1 MLSTPTPDPR
11 SENSSL
17 HSSSLETG
25 WQRQGK
31 LWSNLKELC
40 EVLRIL
46 PTVVQTDEELLFQ
59 HVQFKTGQRVHTIG
73 QPFDTL
79 YIVHSGFLKTVL
91 IDEFGNEQ
99 VLSFPMKGDLF
110 GVDGIHT
117 KRYASEA
124 VALSNCDL
132 ILLPFKKLT
141 ALGRAH
147 VEFEHAMYSVMSREL
162 VREQSMVS
170 MLGALSAEARVARFL
185 VNLAERYAD
194 MGYSSK
200 LFNLRMTRHEIGSY
214 LGLTLETVSRTLS
227 AFNEIGLITV
237 DQRSIGIKDPDAL
250 RTLRRLPPSSTRAK
264 QLASK
269 KARQAAAGQVNGK
282 DAPDGEW
289 GKVANAYFRIDR
301 KCFKKGPLSRAF
313 FISRGAVTIWTC
325 PLFDGRLH
333 PRSFCASSE
342 PPSLSH
348 FLLCA
353 RWCVQGCWPYQPFVL
368 WWNAPCS
375 CFLQQGQ

>member
-1 MLSTPTPDPR
+1 MLTTQMSESR
-11 SENSSL
+11 SESLPATL
-17 HSSSLETG
+17 HSSSQEAG

-40 EVLRIL
+40 DLLRI
-46 PTVVQTDEELLFQ
+46 PAAANSVTDEEFLFQ
-59 HVQFKTGQRVHTIG
+59 HVQFKTGQRIHTIG

-132 ILLPFKKLT
+132 ILLPFKKFT

-147 VEFEHAMYSVMSREL
+147 IELEHAMYSVMSREL

-185 VNLAERYAD
+185 VSLSERFAE

-200 LFNLRMTRHEIGSY
+200 VFNLRMTRHEIGSY

-227 AFNEIGLITV
+227 AFNEIGLISV
-237 DQRSIGIKDPDAL
+237 DQRSITIKDIDSL
-250 RTLRRLPPSSTRAK
+250 KTLRRLPPSSSRAK
-264 QLASK
+264 QGAAKKTKLAT
-269 KARQAAAGQVNGK
+269 A
-282 DAPDGEW
+282 
-289 GKVANAYFRIDR
+289 
-301 KCFKKGPLSRAF
+301 
-313 FISRGAVTIWTC
+313 
-325 PLFDGRLH
+325 
-333 PRSFCASSE
+333 
-342 PPSLSH
+342 
-348 FLLCA
+348 
-353 RWCVQGCWPYQPFVL
+353 
-368 WWNAPCS
+368 
-375 CFLQQGQ
+375 

>member
-1 MLSTPTPDPR
+1 MSSAQTSEIR
-11 SENSSL
+11 SEPPPSSL
-17 HSSSLETG
+17 HSSPLEAG

-40 EVLRIL
+40 DVLRI
-46 PTVVQTDEELLFQ
+46 PSAASVADEELLFQ

-117 KRYASEA
+117 RRYASEA

-132 ILLPFKKLT
+132 ILLPFKKFT
-141 ALGRAH
+141 ALARSH
-147 VEFEHAMYSVMSREL
+147 FELEHAMYSVMSREL
-162 VREQSMVS
+162 VREQGMVS

-185 VNLAERYAD
+185 VSLSDRFAE

-237 DQRSIGIKDPDAL
+237 DQRSIGIKDVEAL
-250 RTLRRLPPSSTRAK
+250 KTLRRLPPSSSRAK
-264 QLASK
+264 QVALKKSRQLAHNLPPE
-269 KARQAAAGQVNGK
+269 KAERTQFAAAV
-282 DAPDGEW
+282 
-289 GKVANAYFRIDR
+289 
-301 KCFKKGPLSRAF
+301 
-313 FISRGAVTIWTC
+313 
-325 PLFDGRLH
+325 
-333 PRSFCASSE
+333 
-342 PPSLSH
+342 
-348 FLLCA
+348 
-353 RWCVQGCWPYQPFVL
+353 
-368 WWNAPCS
+368 
-375 CFLQQGQ
+375 

>member
-1 MLSTPTPDPR
+1 MLSTQIANARPEIAPNAAIVNP
-11 SENSSL
+11 
-17 HSSSLETG
+17 LETG

-40 EVLRIL
+40 EVLRIATASASL
-46 PTVVQTDEELLFQ
+46 IADEELLFQ
-59 HVQFKTGQRVHTIG
+59 HVQFKTGQRIHTIG
-73 QPFDTL
+73 QPFDAL

-110 GVDGIHT
+110 GVDGIHAR
-117 KRYASEA
+117 RYASEA
-124 VALSNCDL
+124 VALSSCDL

-141 ALGRAH
+141 ALGRVH
-147 VEFEHAMYSVMSREL
+147 LELEHAIYSVMSREL
-162 VREQSMVS
+162 VREQAMIS

-185 VNLAERYAD
+185 VSLSDRYAE

-250 RTLRRLPPSSTRAK
+250 KTLRRLPPSSARAK
-264 QLASK
+264 QVASR
-269 KARQAAAGQVNGK
+269 KARQPDEILANSGPVREPIAATV
-282 DAPDGEW
+282 
-289 GKVANAYFRIDR
+289 
-301 KCFKKGPLSRAF
+301 
-313 FISRGAVTIWTC
+313 
-325 PLFDGRLH
+325 
-333 PRSFCASSE
+333 
-342 PPSLSH
+342 
-348 FLLCA
+348 
-353 RWCVQGCWPYQPFVL
+353 
-368 WWNAPCS
+368 
-375 CFLQQGQ
+375 

>member
-1 MLSTPTPDPR
+1 MLSMPSSEIR
-11 SENSSL
+11 SEASHTISPPSSN
-17 HSSSLETG
+17 EAG

-40 EVLRIL
+40 ELLRIPVTTL
-46 PTVVQTDEELLFQ
+46 LADDELLFQ

-73 QPFDTL
+73 QSFDTL
-79 YIVHSGFLKTVL
+79 YVVHSGFLKTVL

-117 KRYASEA
+117 KRHASEA

-141 ALGRAH
+141 ALGRTHA
-147 VEFEHAMYSVMSREL
+147 EFEHAMYSVMSREL

-185 VNLAERYAD
+185 VSLSDRYAE

-227 AFNEIGLITV
+227 AFNEIGLISV
-237 DQRSIGIKDPDAL
+237 DQRSIGIKDIEAL
-250 RTLRRLPPSSTRAK
+250 KTLRRLPPSSSRAK
-264 QLASK
+264 QLA
-269 KARQAAAGQVNGK
+269 ARKQKAAAATQM
-282 DAPDGEW
+282 
-289 GKVANAYFRIDR
+289 
-301 KCFKKGPLSRAF
+301 
-313 FISRGAVTIWTC
+313 
-325 PLFDGRLH
+325 
-333 PRSFCASSE
+333 ASI
-342 PPSLSH
+342 
-348 FLLCA
+348 
-353 RWCVQGCWPYQPFVL
+353 
-368 WWNAPCS
+368 
-375 CFLQQGQ
+375 

>member
-1 MLSTPTPDPR
+1 MGSMQVY
-11 SENSSL
+11 ENCAEPSSL
-17 HSSSLETG
+17 ALRLPPMEAG

-40 EVLRIL
+40 ALLRIPAT
-46 PTVVQTDEELLFQ
+46 PTMNDDDLLFQ
-59 HVQFKTGQRVHTIG
+59 HVQFKTGQRIHTIG

-91 IDEFGNEQ
+91 IDEYGNEQ

-117 KRYASEA
+117 RRYASEA

-132 ILLPFKKLT
+132 VLLPFKKFV

-147 VEFEHAMYSVMSREL
+147 VELEHAMYSVMSREL

-185 VNLAERYAD
+185 VSLSERFAD

-237 DQRSIGIKDPDAL
+237 DQRSIGICDVESL
-250 RTLRRLPPSSTRAK
+250 RTLRRLPPSTTRN
-264 QLASK
+264 
-269 KARQAAAGQVNGK
+269 RQAAGRKAKPAGA
-282 DAPDGEW
+282 DANPPTPDPATW
-289 GKVANAYFRIDR
+289 DQLMSA
-301 KCFKKGPLSRAF
+301 
-313 FISRGAVTIWTC
+313 
-325 PLFDGRLH
+325 
-333 PRSFCASSE
+333 
-342 PPSLSH
+342 
-348 FLLCA
+348 
-353 RWCVQGCWPYQPFVL
+353 
-368 WWNAPCS
+368 
-375 CFLQQGQ
+375 

>member
-1 MLSTPTPDPR
+1 MSEIR
-11 SENSSL
+11 SDSPNSAL
-17 HSSSLETG
+17 HSSSVDAA

-40 EVLRIL
+40 DVLRI
-46 PTVVQTDEELLFQ
+46 PHAAAHTDEELQFQ
-59 HVQFKTGQRVHTIG
+59 HVQFKTGQRIHTIG

-141 ALGRAH
+141 ALGRVH

-162 VREQSMVS
+162 VREQAMVS

-185 VNLAERYAD
+185 VSLSERYAE

-237 DQRSIGIKDPDAL
+237 DQRSIGIKDADAL
-250 RTLRRLPPSSTRAK
+250 KTLRRLPPSSSRAK
-264 QLASK
+264 QVAAKKSKLAASQKQPPESDLTGLAS
-269 KARQAAAGQVNGK
+269 V
-282 DAPDGEW
+282 
-289 GKVANAYFRIDR
+289 
-301 KCFKKGPLSRAF
+301 
-313 FISRGAVTIWTC
+313 
-325 PLFDGRLH
+325 
-333 PRSFCASSE
+333 
-342 PPSLSH
+342 
-348 FLLCA
+348 
-353 RWCVQGCWPYQPFVL
+353 
-368 WWNAPCS
+368 
-375 CFLQQGQ
+375 

>member
-1 MLSTPTPDPR
+1 MLPSHTADSRPEASASVPHAP
-11 SENSSL
+11 SMEA
-17 HSSSLETG
+17 G

-40 EVLRIL
+40 DVLRI
-46 PTVVQTDEELLFQ
+46 PSAAIHTDEELLFQ

-162 VREQSMVS
+162 VREQAMVS

-185 VNLAERYAD
+185 VSLSERYAE

-227 AFNEIGLITV
+227 AFNEIGLISV
-237 DQRSIGIKDPDAL
+237 DQRSIGIKDVDAL
-250 RTLRRLPPSSTRAK
+250 KTLRRLPPSSSRAK

-269 KARQAAAGQVNGK
+269 KAKQQAQQER
-282 DAPDGEW
+282 PDGEW
-289 GKVANAYFRIDR
+289 GQ
-301 KCFKKGPLSRAF
+301 L
-313 FISRGAVTIWTC
+313 
-325 PLFDGRLH
+325 
-333 PRSFCASSE
+333 AS
-342 PPSLSH
+342 
-348 FLLCA
+348 A
-353 RWCVQGCWPYQPFVL
+353 
-368 WWNAPCS
+368 
-375 CFLQQGQ
+375 

>member
-1 MLSTPTPDPR
+1 MLSTQPPESRTDSPAPA
-11 SENSSL
+11 L
-17 HSSSLETG
+17 HSSSVEAG

-40 EVLRIL
+40 DVLRI
-46 PTVVQTDEELLFQ
+46 PSAAIHTDEELLFQ
-59 HVQFKTGQRVHTIG
+59 HVQFKTGQRIHTIG

-162 VREQSMVS
+162 VREQAMVS

-185 VNLAERYAD
+185 VNLSERYAE

-237 DQRSIGIKDPDAL
+237 DQRSIGIKDLEAL
-250 RTLRRLPPSSTRAK
+250 RTLRRLPPSSSRAK
-264 QLASK
+264 SAAR
-269 KARQAAAGQVNGK
+269 KAKQAAAQSNGETDSDWGQL
-282 DAPDGEW
+282 AT
-289 GKVANAYFRIDR
+289 A
-301 KCFKKGPLSRAF
+301 
-313 FISRGAVTIWTC
+313 
-325 PLFDGRLH
+325 
-333 PRSFCASSE
+333 
-342 PPSLSH
+342 
-348 FLLCA
+348 
-353 RWCVQGCWPYQPFVL
+353 
-368 WWNAPCS
+368 
-375 CFLQQGQ
+375 